1 MKDTLTGGLTM
12 AEAKLEREQAK
23 HKESERKRH
32 TLIAEAEEKYWR
44 AKQVRLEQE
53 RAEIAELEKIRLEQ
67 ERAKKSELEKIRLGQ
82 KQDQSAELKK
92 TRLELAQ
99 TKHEVLKEIRLEL
112 AQTKHEVLK
121 EIRFELALVKQV
133 KQEELGKT
141 SFEQD
146 RLRMLELEKIKH
158 SSLTKR

>member
-1 MKDTLTGGLTM
+1 MKDTLKGGLTM

-23 HKESERKRH
+23 HKESERKRQ

-44 AKQVRLEQE
+44 EKQV
-53 RAEIAELEKIRLEQ
+53 
-67 ERAKKSELEKIRLGQ
+67 
-82 KQDQSAELKK
+82 
-92 TRLELAQ
+92 
-99 TKHEVLKEIRLEL
+99 RLEL

-146 RLRMLELEKIKH
+146 RLRMLELEKI
-158 SSLTKR
+158 SILSLTKK